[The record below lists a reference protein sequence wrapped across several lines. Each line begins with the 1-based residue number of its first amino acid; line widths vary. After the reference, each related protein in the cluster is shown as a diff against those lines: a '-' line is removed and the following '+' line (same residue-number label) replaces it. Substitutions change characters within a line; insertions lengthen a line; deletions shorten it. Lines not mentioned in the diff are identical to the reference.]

1 MVIVCLSEKLM
12 AGLFSRGCSI
22 TDWSKFPMIPEF
34 RGTLKFFWPLCK
46 LLQLT
51 LASMEEMLSIKCLI
65 PRELNYFLKSLLLRT
80 QAIRKTKK
88 HLLTEDGES
97 DIRGYSHILA
107 TVCAVGYD
115 GASFCPC
122 CHCVP
127 SVILIRYVVPELLK
141 KEKENASAQ
150 MPLGLNKKQI
160 NICFGA

>member
-1 MVIVCLSEKLM
+1 
-12 AGLFSRGCSI
+12 
-22 TDWSKFPMIPEF
+22 MIPEF

-46 LLQLT
+46 LSQLT

-88 HLLTEDGES
+88 HLLTENGES
-97 DIRGYSHILA
+97 DIRGYSHIWLLYMLWDM
-107 TVCAVGYD
+107 VGHH
-115 GASFCPC
+115 FCPC